1 MNDDDIAGLK
11 QRFMK
16 MMVADLALMAIA
28 AGFAVAYFA
37 KGVDWAIWGFV
48 GFLAAAFVAQMWFV
62 RGFARAKKGS

>member
-1 MNDDDIAGLK
+1 MTDDLSGMK
-11 QRFMK
+11 QRFVT
-16 MMVADLALMAIA
+16 MMVADLVLMAVA
-28 AGFAVAYFA
+28 AAFAVAYFA

>member
-1 MNDDDIAGLK
+1 MTDDLSGMK
-11 QRFMK
+11 RRFVT
-16 MMVADLALMAIA
+16 MMVADLVLMAVA
-28 AGFAVAYFA
+28 AAFAVAYFA